1 MYCQSVWLAKVLV
14 AVWASR
20 RQSWGHITKRVE
32 HLGTGCL
39 KKKVKREVYKLLAYG
54 RHEEKLEAEDSE
66 HNHFEM
72 EMAQYEPEAAL
83 LTGL

>member
-1 MYCQSVWLAKVLV
+1 M
-14 AVWASR
+14 
-20 RQSWGHITKRVE
+20 
-32 HLGTGCL
+32 
-39 KKKVKREVYKLLAYG
+39 YKLLAYG
-54 RHEEKLEAEDSE
+54 HHEEKLEAEDSE